1 MRSLQTWRFLAL
13 LLSLTIF
20 MGGLVWVSGLGRM
33 RAQEANCA
41 GQMHWLGS
49 LLNGYKERQGLFPP
63 ARVCGPDGKPLYSGL
78 MLVYAGE
85 LSTADQRPRLD
96 LSWDSAS
103 NARFISQGAKA
114 ALCLNHPAEH
124 SVTASSYIYLGPP
137 PQSEARAHE
146 TEAEPGPV
154 RKRLLLFECAGWD
167 HSWADPTP
175 FALNDLTRINP
186 GGDPQ
191 GPGVFFDD
199 GTFQRLLPEELRALV
214 RAELVERL
222 TESGDGENFSG

>member
-1 MRSLQTWRFLAL
+1 MKEMPLMRIPRIWRFLAL
-13 LLSLTIF
+13 LLSLTVF

-49 LLNGYKERQGLFPP
+49 LLHVYKESQGVFPP
-63 ARVCGPDGKPLYSGL
+63 ARVDGPDGKPLYSGL

-85 LSTADQRPRLD
+85 LSTSDPRPRLD
-96 LSWDSAS
+96 LSWDAAP
-103 NARFISQGAKA
+103 NTRLVAQGAKA

-124 SVTASSYIYLGPP
+124 FVTASSYIYLGPP
-137 PQSEARAHE
+137 PQAEARAHE
-146 TEAEPGPV
+146 TEAEPGSV

-175 FALNDLTRINP
+175 FVFNDLTRINR

-199 GTFQRLLPEELRALV
+199 GTFQRLSPEELRALV
-214 RAELVERL
+214 RAALIERV
-222 TESGDGENFSG
+222 D